1 MADWI
6 GMNFWYLKAS
16 RKFTSSTKDWKK
28 KGIYQLTKEERQK
41 TILLSKEKRLRKKK
55 VRYKSLLSNMENE
68 KQANELLL
76 QDIEELQ
83 KNFKEAL
90 GWDQFLVLTFSEVVR
105 LRIFHQKK
113 YFAVVF
119 DLDCSSL
126 INYFENFMSKNFFG
140 EKNERVCREN
150 SNC

>member
-1 MADWI
+1 
-6 GMNFWYLKAS
+6 LKAS

-90 GWDQFLVLTFSEVVR
+90 G
-105 LRIFHQKK
+105 
-113 YFAVVF
+113 
-119 DLDCSSL
+119 
-126 INYFENFMSKNFFG
+126 
-140 EKNERVCREN
+140 
-150 SNC
+150 